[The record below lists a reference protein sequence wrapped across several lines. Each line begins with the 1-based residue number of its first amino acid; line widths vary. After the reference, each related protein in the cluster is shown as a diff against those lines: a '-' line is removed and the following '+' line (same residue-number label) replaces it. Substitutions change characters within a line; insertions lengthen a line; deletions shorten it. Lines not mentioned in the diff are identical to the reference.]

1 MIEMASANGNGSTK
15 TAETETKVLEFRTMK
30 FSGRYSKGGLPIFN
44 SLDDRGYHYL
54 RTEGEPPP
62 FIQVIIT
69 EPTQAQVETAIRQM
83 AGLTT

>member
-15 TAETETKVLEFRTMK
+15 TAEPMVLEFSTMK
-30 FSGRYSKGGLPIFN
+30 FSGRYSKGGLPIYN
-44 SLDDRGYHYL
+44 SLSDRGYHYL

-69 EPTQAQVETAIRQM
+69 VPTTAQVETAIRQL
-83 AGLTT
+83 AGLPA